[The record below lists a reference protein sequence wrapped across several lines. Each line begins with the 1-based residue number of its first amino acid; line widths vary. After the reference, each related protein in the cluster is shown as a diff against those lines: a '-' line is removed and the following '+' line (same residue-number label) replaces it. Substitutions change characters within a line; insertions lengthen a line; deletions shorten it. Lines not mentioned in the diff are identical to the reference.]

1 MIKKLCNDDIIMI
14 SLLSDKLRLKTDS
27 GLIYILATYTSETV
41 ESPCNF
47 YESIR
52 IRVTINSLF
61 YEIK

>member
-27 GLIYILATYTSETV
+27 GLIYNLATYSETV